1 MRFYAKR
8 NSGTNELN
16 LSYEGKY
23 LLDPRY
29 MTKRDLQFYYRYYNM
44 TKKRKH
50 FKKIIIAVL
59 CICFF
64 SYIFIDFN
72 LKTKLLHLR
81 DRFELIARMD
91 ADYNITQA
99 YFIDLPGCRM
109 PYFPVTDDNII
120 QFMYKPR
127 NFTCKKALLRTSD
140 TGEAAFILNMNEKE
154 VYEQYEI
161 RDLTDISCNYSEIK
175 RINDQHNQYLEP
187 VSFQLEYN
195 KNIYIKPGIEFLMV
209 ECWSK
214 SNNENIIYKD
224 FHFFI
229 IQNVSSNF
237 ESDSLNGNG
246 MRVND
251 DDSRSSTASLPKA
264 LNSSRL
270 KSEMRLAFQDD
281 NHLSVMILGMDS
293 VSHLNFLRQM
303 RSSASYIHNKL
314 HNIEFWGYNKV
325 GDNTYPNL
333 MPVLTGFDEDEVAI
347 SCLGPPAKFSS
358 SVYDNCSLIWKRYKE
373 VGFKTFYGEDVGA
386 LSLFNWRH
394 SGFTKSPTDYYL
406 RPILLEMERYIS
418 YEKRLNVALCMGG
431 RRTADVLLEY
441 IRKLIPVMKSEHF
454 FAFFWT
460 VAMTHDLFNMPTLFD
475 EDIRHLLENF
485 SANGILN
492 STILFLM
499 SDHGIRWG
507 SFRKTYQ
514 GMMEERLPLL
524 IALYPPWFK
533 QKYPEA
539 VANMKMNAKRL
550 STPYDLHAT
559 MLDLLDLSNL
569 KRKQLLKRSAELNDP
584 DTSMPRSISLF
595 LPIPKSRT
603 CENANIASHWCSC
616 HQRQELPTNDG
627 RVQRAARYIVK
638 LINDRLKD
646 HPQCRVLYLN
656 SITYATVAA
665 PHHKIVKELG
675 VSDYSIDI
683 TLRLQTKPG
692 LGLFESTVRMSS
704 YSTAL
709 TGTISRINL
718 YSSQSYCIGDYSLK
732 MFCYCH
738 R

>member
-1 MRFYAKR
+1 MRLYVKR
-8 NSGTNELN
+8 KSGNGELN

-50 FKKIIIAVL
+50 FKKIIIMVL

-72 LKTKLLHLR
+72 LKTKLIHLR
-81 DRFELIARMD
+81 DRFEFIARID
-91 ADYNITQA
+91 ADYNISQA

-127 NFTCKKALLRTSD
+127 NFSCKKALMRTSD
-140 TGEAAFILNMNEKE
+140 VGGAVLMLNMNEKE
-154 VYEQYEI
+154 IYDTYEI
-161 RDLTDISCNYSEIK
+161 RDLSNLYCNYTEIR

-187 VSFQLEYN
+187 VPFQLGYN
-195 KNIYIKPGIEFLMV
+195 THVIIKPGIEFLMV
-209 ECWSK
+209 ECWPK
-214 SNNENIIYKD
+214 NNEENIVYKD
-224 FHFFI
+224 FHFFVTE
-229 IQNVSSNF
+229 NVSSNAI
-237 ESDSLNGNG
+237 S
-246 MRVND
+246 
-251 DDSRSSTASLPKA
+251 SSTNRDELLLDEDDVTKSFSGSNDSHIK
-264 LNSSRL
+264 NNNNTTSQSSESR
-270 KSEMRLAFQDD
+270 
-281 NHLSVMILGMDS
+281 LSVMIMGMDS

-314 HNIEFWGYNKV
+314 NYIEFWGYNKV

-347 SCLGPPAKFSS
+347 SCLGPAPKFSS
-358 SVYDNCSLIWKRYKE
+358 SLYDNCSLIWKRYKE
-373 VGFKTFYGEDVGA
+373 AGFKTVYAEDVGA

-394 SGFTKSPTDYYL
+394 SGFKKAPTDYYL
-406 RPILLEMERYIS
+406 RPILLEMERHIS

-441 IRKLIPVMKSEHF
+441 IRKLIPMMKHENF

-460 VAMTHDLFNMPTLFD
+460 VAMTHDLFNMPMLFD
-475 EDIRHLLENF
+475 EDIKHLLENF
-485 SANGILN
+485 DINGILN
-492 STILFLM
+492 RTIIFLM

-539 VANMKMNAKRL
+539 VSNLEANAKRL

-559 MLDLLDLSNL
+559 MLDLLDLRKLSA
-569 KRKQLLKRSAELNDP
+569 KQLVKRSAELNDP

-603 CENANIASHWCSC
+603 CENAYIASHWCSC
-616 HQRQELPTNDG
+616 HQHQELPTNDG
-627 RVQRAARYIVK
+627 RVQKAARYIVK

-704 YSTAL
+704 YNTAL

-718 YSSQSYCIGDYSLK
+718 YSSQSYCIDDYALK

>member
-1 MRFYAKR
+1 
-8 NSGTNELN
+8 
-16 LSYEGKY
+16 
-23 LLDPRY
+23 

-50 FKKIIIAVL
+50 FKKIIIMVL

-81 DRFELIARMD
+81 DRFEFIARID
-91 ADYNITQA
+91 ADYNISQA

-109 PYFPVTDDNII
+109 PYFPITDDNII

-127 NFTCKKALLRTSD
+127 NFSCKKALMRTSD
-140 TGEAAFILNMNEKE
+140 SGGTVLMLNMNEKE
-154 VYEQYEI
+154 IYDMYEI
-161 RDLTDISCNYSEIK
+161 RDLADLLCNYTEIR
-175 RINDQHNQYLEP
+175 RINDQHNQYMEP
-187 VSFQLEYN
+187 IPFQVDYN
-195 KNIYIKPGIEFLMV
+195 KNVTIKPGIEFLMV

-214 SNNENIIYKD
+214 NNEENIIYKD
-224 FHFFI
+224 FHFFVSE
-229 IQNVSSNF
+229 NKSSNM
-237 ESDSLNGNG
+237 SSGSTNK
-246 MRVND
+246 ND
-251 DDSRSSTASLPKA
+251 LPSVEEDSRGSPITN
-264 LNSSRL
+264 NSNVYRA
-270 KSEMRLAFQDD
+270 KFD
-281 NHLSVMILGMDS
+281 NHTTNNSENRLSVMILGMDS

-314 HNIEFWGYNKV
+314 NNIEFWGYNKV

-347 SCLGPPAKFSS
+347 SCLGPPAKFANT
-358 SVYDNCSLIWKRYKE
+358 VYDNCSLIWKRYKE
-373 VGFKTFYGEDVGA
+373 AGFKTVYAEDVGA

-394 SGFTKSPTDYYL
+394 SGFKKSPTDYYL
-406 RPILLEMERYIS
+406 RPILLEMERHIS
-418 YEKRLNVALCMGG
+418 YEKRLNVALCVGG

-441 IRKLIPVMKSEHF
+441 IRKLIPVMKHEPF

-460 VAMTHDLFNMPTLFD
+460 VAMTHDLFNMPMLFD
-475 EDIRHLLENF
+475 EDIKNLLENF
-485 SANGILN
+485 DTNGILN
-492 STILFLM
+492 RTIIFLM

-539 VANMKMNAKRL
+539 AKNLELNAKRL

-559 MLDLLDLSNL
+559 MLDLLDLRNL
-569 KRKQLLKRSAELNDP
+569 HAKQLIKRTAELNDP

-603 CENANIASHWCSC
+603 CENAYIASHWCSC
-616 HQRQELPTNDG
+616 HQHQELPTNDG

-656 SITYATVAA
+656 SITDATVAA

-718 YSSQSYCIGDYSLK
+718 YSSQSYCIDDYALK

>member
-1 MRFYAKR
+1 
-8 NSGTNELN
+8 
-16 LSYEGKY
+16 
-23 LLDPRY
+23 

-50 FKKIIIAVL
+50 FKKILVAVL

-72 LKTKLLHLR
+72 LKTKLLHLK
-81 DRFELIARMD
+81 DRFDLIARID

-127 NFTCKKALLRTSD
+127 NFTCKKALMRTSD
-140 TGEAAFILNMNEKE
+140 TGVAALILNMNEKE
-154 VYEQYEI
+154 IYEQYEI
-161 RDLTDISCNYSEIK
+161 RDLTDISCNYTEI
-175 RINDQHNQYLEP
+175 RRVNDQHNQYLEP

-195 KNIYIKPGIEFLMV
+195 KNVYIRPCIEFLMV
-209 ECWSK
+209 ECWT
-214 SNNENIIYKD
+214 NNNKENIIYKD
-224 FHFFI
+224 FHFFV
-229 IQNVSSNF
+229 IQNVSSN
-237 ESDSLNGNG
+237 L
-246 MRVND
+246 RVKG
-251 DDSRSSTASLPKA
+251 DDSRDSTASVSNA
-264 LNSSRL
+264 LNSSLNKNENRL
-270 KSEMRLAFQDD
+270 HDT
-281 NHLSVMILGMDS
+281 HLSVMILGMDS

-314 HNIEFWGYNKV
+314 HYIEFWGYNKV

-333 MPVLTGFDEDEVAI
+333 MPVLTGFDEDEVAL
-347 SCLGPPAKFSS
+347 SCLGTPAKFSN
-358 SVYDNCSLIWKRYKE
+358 SVYDNCSLIWKRYKDI
-373 VGFKTFYGEDVGA
+373 GFKTFYGEDVGA
-386 LSLFNWRH
+386 LGLFNWHH
-394 SGFTKSPTDYYL
+394 SGFKKSPTDYYL
-406 RPILLEMERYIS
+406 RPILLEMEKYIS
-418 YEKRLNVALCMGG
+418 SEKRLNVALCMGG

-441 IRKLIPVMKSEHF
+441 IRKLIPVMQNEHF

-475 EDIRHLLENF
+475 EDIKHLIEIF
-485 SANGILN
+485 DANGIFN
-492 STILFLM
+492 RTIVFLM

-514 GMMEERLPLL
+514 GMIEERLPLL

-533 QKYPEA
+533 VNYPEA
-539 VANMKMNAKRL
+539 VANMEMNAKRL

-559 MLDLLDLSNL
+559 MLDLLNLSNL
-569 KRKQLLKRSAELNDP
+569 KGKRLLKRSAELNDP

-616 HQRQELPTNDG
+616 HQRQELLTNDG

-665 PHHKIVKELG
+665 PHHKIVKDLG
-675 VSDYSIDI
+675 ISDYSIDI

-704 YSTAL
+704 YNTAL

-718 YSSQSYCIGDYSLK
+718 YSSQSYCIDDYTLK

>member
-1 MRFYAKR
+1 M
-8 NSGTNELN
+8 
-16 LSYEGKY
+16 
-23 LLDPRY
+23 DPRY

-50 FKKIIIAVL
+50 FKKIIIVVL

-72 LKTKLLHLR
+72 LKTKLIHLR
-81 DRFELIARMD
+81 DRFEFIARID
-91 ADYNITQA
+91 ADYNISQA

-127 NFTCKKALLRTSD
+127 NFFCKKALLRTSD
-140 TGEAAFILNMNEKE
+140 VGGAVLILNMNEKE
-154 VYEQYEI
+154 IYDLYEI
-161 RDLTDISCNYSEIK
+161 RDFSELSCNYTEIR

-187 VSFQLEYN
+187 VPFQLAYN
-195 KNIYIKPGIEFLMV
+195 KNVSLKAGIEFLMV
-209 ECWSK
+209 ECWQK
-214 SNNENIIYKD
+214 RNEENIIYKD
-224 FHFFI
+224 FHFFVTENI
-229 IQNVSSNF
+229 AANAVTKGTNIDELVLVS
-237 ESDSLNGNG
+237 E
-246 MRVND
+246 
-251 DDSRSSTASLPKA
+251 DDSKSS
-264 LNSSRL
+264 NSSRT
-270 KSEMRLAFQDD
+270 KTNNRTTNQKDKR
-281 NHLSVMILGMDS
+281 LSVMILGMDS

-314 HNIEFWGYNKV
+314 NHIEFWGYNKV

-347 SCLGPPAKFSS
+347 SCLGPPAIFSN

-373 VGFKTFYGEDVGA
+373 AGFKTIYAEDVGA

-394 SGFTKSPTDYYL
+394 SGFKKPPTDYYL
-406 RPILLEMERYIS
+406 RPILLEMERHIS

-441 IRKLIPVMKSEHF
+441 IRKLIPVMKTEDF

-460 VAMTHDLFNMPTLFD
+460 VAMTHDLFNMPMLFD
-475 EDIRHLLENF
+475 EDIKHLLNQF
-485 SANGILN
+485 DTNGILDR
-492 STILFLM
+492 TVIFLM

-524 IALYPPWFK
+524 IALYPPWLK

-539 VANMKMNAKRL
+539 VANLETNAKRL

-559 MLDLLDLSNL
+559 MLDLLDLHKLSG
-569 KRKQLLKRSAELNDP
+569 KQLMKRIVELNDP
-584 DTSMPRSISLF
+584 DSSFPRSISLF
-595 LPIPKSRT
+595 LPISKSRT
-603 CENANIASHWCSC
+603 CENAYIASHWCSC

-656 SITYATVAA
+656 SITDATVAA

-675 VSDYSIDI
+675 ISDYSIDI

-704 YSTAL
+704 FSTAL

-718 YSSQSYCIGDYSLK
+718 YSSQSYCIDDYALK

>member
-1 MRFYAKR
+1 MKMRK
-8 NSGTNELN
+8 
-16 LSYEGKY
+16 KY

-29 MTKRDLQFYYRYYNM
+29 MTKRDLQFYYRYYDM

-50 FKKIIIAVL
+50 FKKIIVVVL

-72 LKTKLLHLR
+72 LKTKLMHLR
-81 DRFELIARMD
+81 DRFEFIARID
-91 ADYNITQA
+91 ADYNITKA
-99 YFIDLPGCRM
+99 YFLDLPGCRM
-109 PYFPVTDDNII
+109 PYFPITDDNII

-127 NFTCKKALLRTSD
+127 NFSCKKALIRTNDDDGD
-140 TGEAAFILNMNEKE
+140 TVLMLNMNKTEIYDMYKIQDLSNLLCN
-154 VYEQYEI
+154 YTEI
-161 RDLTDISCNYSEIK
+161 R

-187 VSFQLEYN
+187 ISFQLDYN
-195 KNIYIKPGIEFLMV
+195 KNVSIKPGIEFLMV

-214 SNNENIIYKD
+214 HNEEKIIYKD
-224 FHFFI
+224 FHFFVTENFTSNMASNI
-229 IQNVSSNF
+229 ITRNYLQLV
-237 ESDSLNGNG
+237 
-246 MRVND
+246 D
-251 DDSRSSTASLPKA
+251 DDSKSSKISHSNNSRIKSDNSTANNN
-264 LNSSRL
+264 NSNR
-270 KSEMRLAFQDD
+270 
-281 NHLSVMILGMDS
+281 LSVMILGMDS

-303 RSSASYIHNKL
+303 RSTASYIHNKIN
-314 HNIEFWGYNKV
+314 NIEFWGYNKV

-347 SCLGPPAKFSS
+347 SCLSPQAKYAN
-358 SVYDNCSLIWKRYKE
+358 SVYDNCSLIWKNYKDA
-373 VGFKTFYGEDVGA
+373 GFKTIYAEDVGA

-394 SGFTKSPTDYYL
+394 SGFKKSPTDYYL
-406 RPILLEMERYIS
+406 RPILLEMERHIS
-418 YEKRLNVALCMGG
+418 YEKRLNMALCMGG

-441 IRKLIPVMKSEHF
+441 IRKLIPVMKKGNF

-460 VAMTHDLFNMPTLFD
+460 VAMTHDLFNMPMLFD
-475 EDIRHLLENF
+475 EDIKYLLENF
-485 SANGILN
+485 DTHGILN
-492 STILFLM
+492 QTIIFLM

-524 IALYPPWFK
+524 IILYPKWLR

-539 VANMKMNAKRL
+539 LANLEINAKRL

-559 MLDLLDLSNL
+559 MLDLLDLSRLNS
-569 KRKQLLKRSAELNDP
+569 KQITNRIAELNDP
-584 DTSMPRSISLF
+584 DTNMPRSISLF

-603 CENANIASHWCSC
+603 CEKAFIASHWCSC

-638 LINDRLKD
+638 IINDRLKD

-656 SITYATVAA
+656 SITDATVAA

-704 YSTAL
+704 FSIAL
-709 TGTISRINL
+709 TGTISRVNL
-718 YSSQSYCIGDYSLK
+718 YSSQSYCIDDYALK